1 MATFQYIAR
10 TMDGEEIN
18 GVVQAD
24 GEAGVVRTLD
34 QQGLYPVQI
43 TERQVARPRLSGR
56 IRARHI
62 GVMYGQLSDLLSAG
76 VPMLRAMDVL
86 SRVGLNSRL
95 AELIVRVREDLAAG
109 RTLADAMARHPAVF
123 TSLHTAMIR
132 AGEQAGFLEE
142 VLANLAGFIDRQDDL
157 RSKVRGAL
165 IYPAVLTGVG
175 VVVITAVL
183 VLLVPKFKP
192 FFGNIKLPLP
202 TVILFSISDLL
213 VHNLLLLV
221 CGIVLIVVAVRAALR
236 SEGGRKVWDRWRM
249 RIPVA
254 GRVLK
259 MVAITRFCR
268 ILGTMLTNGVPILQ
282 ALAISKDATGST
294 TMADSIERAAENVR
308 AGDSLADPLRK
319 GGLFP
324 PEIVEMIAVG
334 EESNQLDKV
343 LVQVA
348 NTVERRTNRQVDVA
362 VRLIE
367 PVILVLLAATI
378 AVVAV
383 GLLYPIFVMGQ
394 TLG

>member
-1 MATFQYIAR
+1 MEGKEV
-10 TMDGEEIN
+10 D

-34 QQGLYPVQI
+34 ERGLFPVQI
-43 TERQVARPRLSGR
+43 TERSAARPAMSRG
-56 IRARHI
+56 IKPRHI
-62 GVMYGQLSDLLSAG
+62 GVMYGQLADLLSAG
-76 VPMLRAMDVL
+76 VPMLRAMEIL
-86 SRVGLNSRL
+86 SRVGLNRRL
-95 AELIVRVREDLAAG
+95 VERIERVREDLAAG
-109 RTLADAMARHPAVF
+109 RTLADAMDRHPGVF
-123 TSLHTAMIR
+123 TPLHTAMIR
-132 AGEQAGFLEE
+132 AGERAGFLEE
-142 VLANLAGFIDRQDDL
+142 VLTNLASFIDRQDDL

-165 IYPAVLTGVG
+165 VYPAVLTGVG
-175 VVVITAVL
+175 LTVITAVL

-192 FFGNIKLPLP
+192 FFVNIELPLP
-202 TVILFSISDLL
+202 TTVLFALSDLL

-221 CGIVLIVVAVRAALR
+221 CGAVLIAIAARAVLR
-236 SEGGRKVWDRWRM
+236 SEGGGKLWDRWRM
-249 RIPVA
+249 RMPVA

-282 ALAISKDATGST
+282 ALTISKDATGST
-294 TMADSIERAAENVR
+294 TMAESIEQAAENVR
-308 AGDSLADPLRK
+308 AGDPLAEPLRK

-324 PEIVEMIAVG
+324 AEIVEMIAVG

-348 NTVERRTNRQVDVA
+348 DTVERRTNRQVDLA

-367 PVILVLLAATI
+367 PVILVLLAAAI